1 MRVSETK
8 NGMKK
13 RFYTLWFTFVVSGL
27 MSAAELP
34 EGGVGLLTR
43 VPDLAPSLTKEEVAK
58 DFGPWS
64 EKVATVL
71 PGWGMDHLISFSRAH
86 RALSHRILTVTKIVL
101 YSLVPA
107 QGDWLRQNYPER
119 VQEYEKLPK
128 FHGYPV
134 LGSVNIEADGEASR
148 WGEFLRSQ
156 ILPGAYTACDFV
168 PRHAVRFVLPEGQ
181 VDILIC
187 FRCSELAI
195 PGAIGLEG
203 TVSPS
208 FSPVVEQLMNR
219 LLDKNKVERD
229 KPQKQTTPVEG
240 QEK

>member
-1 MRVSETK
+1 MRT
-8 NGMKK
+8 
-13 RFYTLWFTFVVSGL
+13 RFYILWFVSVLSGL

-34 EGGVGLLTR
+34 EGGVGLLTK
-43 VPDLAPSLTKEEVAK
+43 VPDLTPSLTKEEVAK
-58 DFGPWS
+58 DFAPWS

-71 PGWGMDHLISFSRAH
+71 PGWGMDQLISFSRAH
-86 RALSHRILTVTKIVL
+86 RALSPRIPTVTKIVL

-107 QGDWLRQNYPER
+107 QGDWLRENYPER
-119 VQEYEKLPK
+119 AQEYERLPK

-134 LGSVNIEADGEASR
+134 LGTVNIEADGEAGR
-148 WGEFLRSQ
+148 WSEFLRSQ
-156 ILPGAYTACDFV
+156 ILPGSYTACDFV

-195 PGAIGLEG
+195 PGAIRFEG

-229 KPQKQTTPVEG
+229 EPKKPGEAPSGKE
-240 QEK
+240 